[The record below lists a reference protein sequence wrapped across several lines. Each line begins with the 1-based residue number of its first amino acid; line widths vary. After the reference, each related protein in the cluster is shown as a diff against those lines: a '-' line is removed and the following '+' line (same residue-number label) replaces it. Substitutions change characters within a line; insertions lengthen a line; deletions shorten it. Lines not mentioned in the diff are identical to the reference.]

1 MDKELLKQTIQR
13 LHQQLEQEHKVDPE
27 VRELLTVLDT
37 DIHVLFAEEDASQ
50 PLQTEGLVEKAE
62 ALAARFAAD
71 HPRAEA
77 MMRELVAALAK
88 MGV

>member
-1 MDKELLKQTIQR
+1 VDKDQLKQTILG
-13 LHQQLEQEHKVDPE
+13 LHEHLEQEKHVDPE
-27 VRELLTVLDT
+27 VRELLSTLDT
-37 DIHVLFAEEDASQ
+37 DIHVLFAEAQAAE
-50 PLQTEGLVEKAE
+50 PLQTEGIMERAE

-77 MMRELVAALAK
+77 MMREVVAALAK